1 MKKIVSLF
9 IFLLLLVGCSLSNSP
24 TSKVEELLNKYQTL
38 DSDIKSGIDDVLKE
52 ENLNDSQKER
62 YRKVIEKQYRNLAYE
77 IKDERIDGDTAT
89 ITVEIEVIDYKKL
102 NSLAS
107 GLWSRNLPIEADRG
121 NIYTVDGEAIASNL
135 TTTSLVF
142 IPNQIKNKD
151 LVAEKISEI
160 LDVPK
165 SKIEEHLYKKSMMEK
180 VHPEGRRLSY
190 EIADKIEN
198 LHFDGVY
205 LLKES
210 KRYYPHNEMLS
221 HVLGYV
227 GIDNQGLSGLELEYD
242 DILTGEYGS
251 IQYFSDAKGNNLE
264 RNSVYVEPEDGLDI
278 YLTVDYGIQSSI
290 ERELDNVVL
299 RYNPDG
305 AWAIAM
311 DPNTGEILGMSSR
324 PNFNPNSYKDYDTET
339 INRNMAI
346 WASYEP
352 GSTFKILTL
361 SAAVNEGKVDLL
373 KDTFYDG
380 GSVNVD
386 GARIKCW
393 KHGGHGSQTFLEV
406 VQNSCN
412 PGFVELGNRLGKE
425 TLFDYINKFGYGK
438 KTGIDL
444 NGEATG
450 ILFSLDKVGP
460 VELATTAF
468 GQGVSVTALQQV
480 VAVSAAINGGTL
492 YKPYIV
498 KRVAYHENGQII
510 KEVKPTIVRDNIVT
524 KDTSE
529 KVRMTLESVVSL
541 GTGRNAYIDGYRVG
555 GKTGTAQKVNNGIY
569 MQGNYIVSFIGFLP
583 ANDPKIVVYLAI
595 DNPKGVTQYG
605 GTVSAPIVKNIMEDA
620 ITSLNI
626 EKQDGGTEKK
636 YQWYDKKYYNVP
648 NVVGKS
654 KKEAT
659 SMLKSFSV
667 EYSGSGD
674 VVVSQ
679 SPDSDSR
686 IAEGEKVRL
695 YLG

>member
-1 MKKIVSLF
+1 MFNKNIHKRIKIVLLIILLAF
-9 IFLLLLVGCSLSNSP
+9 IIIIF
-24 TSKVEELLNKYQTL
+24 KVFY
-38 DSDIKSGIDDVLKE
+38 
-52 ENLNDSQKER
+52 
-62 YRKVIEKQYRNLAYE
+62 
-77 IKDERIDGDTAT
+77 
-89 ITVEIEVIDYKKL
+89 IEVIEYKKL
-102 NSLAS
+102 NSLANN
-107 GLWSRNLPIEADRG
+107 LWSRNLPIEADRG
-121 NIYTVDGEAIASNL
+121 KIYTVDGEIVAGNL

-142 IPNQIKNKD
+142 IPNQIKDKD

-160 LDVPK
+160 LGVEK
-165 SKIEEHLYKKSMMEK
+165 EKIEEHLYKKSMMER

-190 EIADKIEN
+190 EVADEIN
-198 LHFDGVY
+198 SLNFDGVY

-210 KRYYPHNEMLS
+210 KRNYPHEEMLS

-242 DILTGEYGS
+242 DILTGEFGS
-251 IQYFSDAKGNNLE
+251 IQYFSDAKGNNLD

-278 YLTVDYGIQSSI
+278 YLTVNYEIQSSI
-290 ERELDNVVL
+290 ERELDNIVL
-299 RYNPDG
+299 KYNPEG

-311 DPNTGEILGMSSR
+311 DPNSGEILGMSSR
-324 PNFNPNSYKDYDTET
+324 PNFNPNSYQDYSTET

-361 SAAVNEGKVDLL
+361 SAAVNEGKVDLVN
-373 KDTFYDG
+373 DTFYDG

-393 KHGGHGSQTFLEV
+393 KHGGHGNQTFLEV

-412 PGFVELGNRLGKE
+412 PGFVEMGRRLGTN
-425 TLFDYINKFGYGK
+425 TLFDYIYKFGYGK

-444 NGEATG
+444 NGESTG
-450 ILFSLDKVGP
+450 ILFPLSKVGP
-460 VELATTAF
+460 VELATTSF

-480 VAVSAAINGGTL
+480 TAVSAAINGGTL

-498 KRVAYHENGQII
+498 KRITEHETGQII
-510 KEVKPTIVRDNIVT
+510 KEVKPAIVKDNIIT

-555 GKTGTAQKVNNGIY
+555 GKTGTAQKVNNGVY
-569 MQGNYIVSFIGFLP
+569 MSGNYIVSFIGFLP

-595 DNPKGVTQYG
+595 DNPKGITQYG

-620 ITSLNI
+620 IVALNI
-626 EKQDGGTEKK
+626 EKQEGGTEKK
-636 YQWYDKKYYNVP
+636 YQWYDKKYYEVENVISL
-648 NVVGKS
+648 S

-659 SMLKSFSV
+659 SKLKNFTV
-667 EYSGSGD
+667 EYSGNGTT
-674 VVVSQ
+674 VINQ
-679 SPDSDSR
+679 SPEAGTRLPEGSSIR
-686 IAEGEKVRL
+686 I

>member
-1 MKKIVSLF
+1 MFNKGIHKRIKIVLLIILF
-9 IFLLLLVGCSLSNSP
+9 IFIIIIA
-24 TSKVEELLNKYQTL
+24 KVFY
-38 DSDIKSGIDDVLKE
+38 
-52 ENLNDSQKER
+52 
-62 YRKVIEKQYRNLAYE
+62 
-77 IKDERIDGDTAT
+77 
-89 ITVEIEVIDYKKL
+89 IEVIDYKKL

-121 NIYTVDGEAIASNL
+121 NIYTVDGEAIAGNL

-165 SKIEEHLYKKSMMEK
+165 SKIEEHLYKKSMMER

-290 ERELDNVVL
+290 ERELNNVVL

-305 AWAIAM
+305 VWAIAM
-311 DPNTGEILGMSSR
+311 NPNTGEILGMSSR

-361 SAAVNEGKVDLL
+361 SAAVNEGKVDLI

-380 GSVNVD
+380 GSVNVS

-524 KDTSE
+524 EDTSE

-674 VVVSQ
+674 VVVNQ

>member
-1 MKKIVSLF
+1 MFNKGIHKRIKIVLLIVLF
-9 IFLLLLVGCSLSNSP
+9 IFVIIIA
-24 TSKVEELLNKYQTL
+24 KVFY
-38 DSDIKSGIDDVLKE
+38 
-52 ENLNDSQKER
+52 
-62 YRKVIEKQYRNLAYE
+62 
-77 IKDERIDGDTAT
+77 
-89 ITVEIEVIDYKKL
+89 IEVIDYKKL

-165 SKIEEHLYKKSMMEK
+165 SKIEEHLYKKSMMER

-393 KHGGHGSQTFLEV
+393 KHGGHGSQIFLEV

>member
-1 MKKIVSLF
+1 MFNKGIHKRIKIVLLIILF
-9 IFLLLLVGCSLSNSP
+9 IFIIIIA
-24 TSKVEELLNKYQTL
+24 KVFY
-38 DSDIKSGIDDVLKE
+38 
-52 ENLNDSQKER
+52 
-62 YRKVIEKQYRNLAYE
+62 
-77 IKDERIDGDTAT
+77 
-89 ITVEIEVIDYKKL
+89 IEVIDYKKL

-121 NIYTVDGEAIASNL
+121 NIYTVDGEAIAGNL

-165 SKIEEHLYKKSMMEK
+165 SKIEEHLYKKSMMER

-290 ERELDNVVL
+290 ERELNNVVL

-311 DPNTGEILGMSSR
+311 NPNTGEILGMSSR

-361 SAAVNEGKVDLL
+361 SAAVNEGKVDLI

-380 GSVNVD
+380 GSVNVG

-636 YQWYDKKYYNVP
+636 YQWYDKKYYTVP

>member
-1 MKKIVSLF
+1 MFNKGIHKRIKIVLLIILF
-9 IFLLLLVGCSLSNSP
+9 IFIIIIA
-24 TSKVEELLNKYQTL
+24 KVFY
-38 DSDIKSGIDDVLKE
+38 
-52 ENLNDSQKER
+52 
-62 YRKVIEKQYRNLAYE
+62 
-77 IKDERIDGDTAT
+77 
-89 ITVEIEVIDYKKL
+89 IEVIDYKKL

-165 SKIEEHLYKKSMMEK
+165 SKIEEHLYKKSMMER

-324 PNFNPNSYKDYDTET
+324 PNFNPNNYKNYDTET

-510 KEVKPTIVRDNIVT
+510 KEVKPTVVRDNIVT

-636 YQWYDKKYYNVP
+636 YQWYDKKYYTVP

-674 VVVSQ
+674 VVVNQ